1 MSTIN
6 ERISAI
12 IKEKGITRTAFAE
25 QLNLSQ
31 SYVSAICVGR
41 KTPSSRTISDIS
53 QKFGISETWIRT
65 GEGNMDLNNPE
76 YDQAINNFVSGGK
89 TFEDKEFR
97 QRFISAIN
105 KLEEPEL
112 KMVFRVVNALVAEQT
127 GKPVPALTPDSPV
140 NE

>member
-53 QKFGISETWIRT
+53 RKFGISETWIRT
-65 GEGNMDLNNPE
+65 GEGDMNLNSPE
-76 YDQAINNFVSGGK
+76 YEQAITNFVSGGK
-89 TFEDKEFR
+89 TLEEKEFR

-105 KLEEPEL
+105 KLEGPEL
-112 KMVFRVVNALVAEQT
+112 EMVFRVVNALVAEQT
-127 GKPVPALTPDSPV
+127 GEPIPASAPGNPAK
-140 NE
+140 E